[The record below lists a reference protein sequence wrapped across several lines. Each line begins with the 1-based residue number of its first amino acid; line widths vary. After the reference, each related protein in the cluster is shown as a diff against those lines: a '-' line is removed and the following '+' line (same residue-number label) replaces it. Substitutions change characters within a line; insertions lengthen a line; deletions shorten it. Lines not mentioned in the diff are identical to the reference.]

1 MLHLLLALLT
11 NFLEDDFMESVW
23 SPQETG
29 LSWILNTS
37 APCHI
42 THIQNW
48 LTPLLKTL
56 APHSMS
62 HMSLFGPRYS
72 WACLN
77 EAIVCGREGPGIGGN
92 RSQRG
97 PTPATSQLQ
106 RLHALPLH
114 VAEETTTNQFSNEIV
129 PGIPG
134 FPRSAALWKTPD
146 TEWERRGMTGQEGGR
161 EGGGTYWRTVTGQ
174 YEKKWALLTPL
185 SPFKQWRSCGS
196 DDRCALL
203 SWQWLRP
210 VGLILKRRW
219 HNEQTLQQY
228 NVTV

>member
-1 MLHLLLALLT
+1 
-11 NFLEDDFMESVW
+11 
-23 SPQETG
+23 
-29 LSWILNTS
+29 
-37 APCHI
+37 
-42 THIQNW
+42 
-48 LTPLLKTL
+48 
-56 APHSMS
+56 MS

-174 YEKKWALLTPL
+174 YEKNGEHFLHHFLHSNTGGHVDQMITVLYCPD
-185 SPFKQWRSCGS
+185 S
-196 DDRCALL
+196 D
-203 SWQWLRP
+203 
-210 VGLILKRRW
+210 
-219 HNEQTLQQY
+219 
-228 NVTV
+228 